1 MLWMQLKSCIS
12 HVFSKR
18 CRCSCIFVNI
28 EEQAIKIER
37 ELEKAL
43 LIDDGLMGDER
54 FQLEIERN
62 TLLQQCVAPMIL
74 FCCVYTLD
82 MMWWLTNS

>member
-1 MLWMQLKSCIS
+1 MD
-12 HVFSKR
+12 
-18 CRCSCIFVNI
+18 I

-43 LIDDGLMGDER
+43 LIDGLMGDER

-62 TLLQQCVAPMIL
+62 TLSQSV
-74 FCCVYTLD
+74 
-82 MMWWLTNS
+82 

>member
-1 MLWMQLKSCIS
+1 MD
-12 HVFSKR
+12 
-18 CRCSCIFVNI
+18 I

-43 LIDDGLMGDER
+43 LIDGLMGDER